1 MTDFNPR
8 QVYFTYLQQQA
19 PNLDRQAFKKLERQ
33 LDQCN
38 WQDPK
43 SAWEWNNLA
52 VAALVEAENSDH
64 SLTRGLYVEMAFN
77 ALHSGV
83 ELGDYPLCHAHLA
96 LLYASM
102 GDMTNAEELAFDCL
116 IDTFQDAYTDREVP
130 QGIIYL
136 PTHSKTLGAMPQKEA
151 HAEYL
156 IEILSAD
163 NGYYQALY
171 LLAEALCRSH
181 AITNPQALRLM
192 HLLAQ
197 LSPHAYTGNLKLG
210 IHSLGM
216 QELEGLLY
224 LHRAQE
230 IVPDAATALHALY
243 LAYLEQDRI
252 QSSDYWLKVAKDYG
266 RQRAD
271 RRPWLW
277 TECEDKQFTYAAF
290 DQECVLAIEPSFN
303 SLTTR
308 TLLADGDWYEG
319 EIELWRQQI
328 QPGMT
333 VIDVGAHSGV
343 FAFSAAQRVGKTGRV
358 MAIEPSGFHVACL
371 KESVKLN
378 GYNWVQ
384 VFAGAASDNLGKTTL
399 YLQSPSEY
407 HQMLGVG
414 VEANDWQ
421 GETELVTA
429 FKLDTFIQQAK
440 VTKLDILKVTAVGH
454 ELQVLKGC
462 QESIETFHPQI
473 FYHNLFNNEPNVE
486 VADFLSNLG
495 YQLFR
500 YRPYMQELLPITTSD
515 DLVGVNKVIARFI
528 GESDN

>member
-1 MTDFNPR
+1 MNDFNPR
-8 QVYFTYLQQQA
+8 QVYFDYLQQQA
-19 PNLDRQAFKKLERQ
+19 PNLDRQAFRRLEQQ
-33 LDQCN
+33 LDSCN
-38 WQDPK
+38 WQNPQ
-43 SAWEWNNLA
+43 SAWELNNLA
-52 VAALVEAENSDH
+52 VAALVEAENSDN
-64 SLTRGLYVEMAFN
+64 SLTRGLYVEMAIN

-83 ELGDYPLCHAHLA
+83 DIGDYPLCHAHLA

-102 GDMTNAEELAFDCL
+102 ADMTNAADLAFDCL
-116 IDTFQDAYTDREVP
+116 IDTLQNAYTDQEAP

-136 PTHSKTLGAMPQKEA
+136 PMHFKALGAMPQQEA

-156 IEILSAD
+156 IKILSAD
-163 NGYYQALY
+163 NGYFQALY
-171 LLAEALCRSH
+171 LLSEALCRSH
-181 AITNPQALRLM
+181 YLIDPQALRLM

-243 LAYLEQDRI
+243 LAYVDLDRS
-252 QSSDYWLKVAKDYG
+252 QSSEHWLKMAKDYG
-266 RQRAD
+266 QQRAD

-277 TECEDKQFTYAAF
+277 TECIDKQFTYAAF
-290 DQECVLAIEPSFN
+290 DQNCVLAIEPSFS

-333 VIDVGAHSGV
+333 VIDVGAHAGV
-343 FAFSAAQRVGKTGRV
+343 YTFSAAQRTGKTGRV
-358 MAIEPSGFHVACL
+358 MAIEPSSFHVSCL
-371 KESVKLN
+371 KESAKLN
-378 GYNWVQ
+378 GYDWVQ
-384 VFAGAASDNLGKTTL
+384 VFAGAASDILGKAEL

-407 HQMLGVG
+407 HQILGVG

-429 FKLDTFIQQAK
+429 FKLDTFIEQAK
-440 VTKLDILKVTAVGH
+440 VRALDILKVSAVGH

-462 QESIETFHPQI
+462 KASIEAFHPEI
-473 FYHNLFNNEPNVE
+473 FYQNLFNNEPNVE

-500 YRPYMQELLPITTSD
+500 YRPYMQELIPITTSD
-515 DLVGVNKVIARFI
+515 DLLGVNKVIARFV
-528 GESDN
+528 GEVND